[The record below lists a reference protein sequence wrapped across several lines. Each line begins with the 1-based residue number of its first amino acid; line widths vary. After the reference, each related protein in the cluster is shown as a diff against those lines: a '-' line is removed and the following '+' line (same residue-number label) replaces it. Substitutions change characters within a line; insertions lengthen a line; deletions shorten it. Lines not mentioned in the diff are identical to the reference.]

1 MPPLFRHLPAAL
13 LLAAAL
19 TAAPTAAR
27 AGDCQSCTTA
37 ADCNAGVCVEWIGAP
52 ACSTAPR
59 SCCPGQGC
67 ALMNGVPSCVATGR
81 CRVATGGGLVPDGGS
96 GVPRPDDGGAPPG
109 DAARPITDAAADDVP
124 APSDAATDDVPA
136 GDGGGTSTTS
146 SSNGCGCRVD
156 ARASDGRA
164 SVLALG
170 LAAALTLLRRARRR
184 R

>member
-19 TAAPTAAR
+19 AAAPTAL

-37 ADCNAGVCVEWIGAP
+37 ADCNGGAGVCVEWIGAP

-67 ALMNGVPSCVATGR
+67 ALMNGTPSCVATGR
-81 CRVATGGGLVPDGGS
+81 CRVATGSGLVPDA
-96 GVPRPDDGGAPPG
+96 GGAPPG
-109 DAARPITDAAADDVP
+109 DAARPITDAARDDVP
-124 APSDAATDDVPA
+124 APSDAATNDVPA
-136 GDGGGTSTTS
+136 GDGGGTFGTA

-156 ARASDGRA
+156 APTVDGRA